1 MHCSSVTVNLLG
13 GSKGGAVVR
22 ALPPPPM
29 WPKCVVLLDVLRSVT
44 FLTVTPNS
52 YARR

>member
-1 MHCSSVTVNLLG
+1 MREG
-13 GSKGGAVVR
+13 GRGAKHI
-22 ALPPPPM
+22 
-29 WPKCVVLLDVLRSVT
+29 KCVVLLDVLRSVT